1 MNDVGDMQQP
11 TTLHLLT
18 TKHFLPGLVQLLFRT
33 LFSLPY
39 FIIHCRDVNLFSYC
53 KKYFETNTNGDE
65 YRMSVG
71 YVNAALLCPTI

>member
-11 TTLHLLT
+11 ITLHLLT

-33 LFSLPY
+33 FFSLFHY
-39 FIIHCRDVNLFSYC
+39 SLGDANLFSYC
-53 KKYFETNTNGDE
+53 KKYLETNTNGDE

-71 YVNAALLCPTI
+71 DVNAALLRPTI

>member
-11 TTLHLLT
+11 IALHLLT
-18 TKHFLPGLVQLLFRT
+18 AKHFLLGLVQHLFRT
-33 LFSLPY
+33 LFSLL
-39 FIIHCRDVNLFSYC
+39 FIIHFEMPTSFLTV

-71 YVNAALLCPTI
+71 DVNAALLRPTI